1 MNFPDWNVFVVV
13 IVFFLLFIM
22 SSFLPSTFANKV
34 TDEGRVWHARKPT
47 PVLRRLELSVLT
59 DGTLISRE
67 ESGLESKF
75 KQVANHS
82 CQCCK
87 TLIKNSE
94 L

>member
-1 MNFPDWNVFVVV
+1 
-13 IVFFLLFIM
+13 
-22 SSFLPSTFANKV
+22 
-34 TDEGRVWHARKPT
+34 
-47 PVLRRLELSVLT
+47 VLRRLELSVLT